1 MKHLSAGAS
10 CIFMAALLAG
20 AQQPTFEVASVKR
33 TDQCALQNTIDPAM
47 IALHGDPLRVILM
60 TAFAVKMDQIIGPPW
75 LDSDCVSID
84 AKIPDGA
91 SKDQLPAM
99 LQALLSER
107 LKLAAHKE
115 SKFRAGYALVVDKS
129 GPKFKEADPNS
140 AFAREHPGQ
149 VAFGFGATGAIR
161 GPMTMASLAR
171 HLSNDLGAPVEDLT
185 GLQGKYDI
193 DVSWARDW
201 SVEKRGQFEQ
211 DASADTAASIATDPR
226 EGDIFTAFR
235 ESLGLRLESRK
246 VRTEVVV
253 IDHIERFPTAN

>member
-1 MKHLSAGAS
+1 MKHLTVGAS
-10 CIFMAALLAG
+10 CIFMAALLAS

-99 LQALLSER
+99 LHALLSDR

-115 SKFRAGYALVVDKS
+115 SKFRAGYALVIDKN
-129 GPKFKEADPNS
+129 GAKFKEADPNS

-149 VAFGFGATGAIR
+149 VSFGFGATGGI
-161 GPMTMASLAR
+161 MTMASLAR
-171 HLSNDLGAPVEDLT
+171 HVSNDLSAPVEDLT
-185 GLQGKYDI
+185 GLRGKYDI

-201 SVEKRGQFEQ
+201 SVEKEGSSRRMPRRTPPG
-211 DASADTAASIATDPR
+211 SAVSTDPT
-226 EGDIFTAFR
+226 GDIFTAFR